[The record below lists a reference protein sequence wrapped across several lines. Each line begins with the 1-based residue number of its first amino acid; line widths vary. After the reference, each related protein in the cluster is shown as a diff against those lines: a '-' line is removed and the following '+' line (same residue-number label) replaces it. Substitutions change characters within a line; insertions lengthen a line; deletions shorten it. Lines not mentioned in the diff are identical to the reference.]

1 MSRRR
6 SEVIVLVGAAVAIA
20 VVILVTLYV
29 LDRHADP
36 SASSAGV
43 NGHQEIGTPA
53 DEFRESGSPPRPDR
67 GSHPVPSPG

>member
-6 SEVIVLVGAAVAIA
+6 SEVVVLVGAAVAIA

-36 SASSAGV
+36 SAGV
-43 NGHQEIGTPA
+43 KGHQQIGTSA